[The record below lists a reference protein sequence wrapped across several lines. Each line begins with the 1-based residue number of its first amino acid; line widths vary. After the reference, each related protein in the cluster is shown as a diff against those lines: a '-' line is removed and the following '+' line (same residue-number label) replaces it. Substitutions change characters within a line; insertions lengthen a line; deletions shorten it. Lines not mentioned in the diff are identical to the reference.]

1 MVISEEEIAM
11 MPIKNR
17 KKMNLTMNNMM
28 KKTRI
33 SQLSLFFAAG
43 LALVSC
49 AKEIT
54 ETPASPDD
62 AVPEYTT
69 ITLTATHPE
78 MTEAGAAVQ
87 ENGATAAVS
96 TVSTKTTLD
105 ETTGSVSWAVGDKL
119 KLVCEDGSDFTT
131 EALTEADLKD
141 GGKTATFKA
150 TVPAGK
156 ALKWAVYPSDIEA
169 ALTYGAFSVTVPRKQ
184 DGKFEHASI
193 EAGEIGEDNNGNEG
207 MTIALKNVCALLK
220 FTVAEANA
228 DAATVFIGGNGAP
241 LNGKAN
247 ISKDILATQYTL
259 ATDVPDYQ
267 PNVEVS
273 VSGPG
278 SYYAAI
284 LPAKT
289 TGLSMQIY
297 SADNTLLA
305 ENISSNVLDAPRKTI
320 RDLGELRSTPFANK
334 RFVTLDGAGDGQ
346 GLSWEN
352 AWSFKTL
359 LSKLQGAALTDHVI
373 FISEGNI
380 KPSAGIITLKDNTKF
395 KIFGGYPTNLTG
407 VVITDRDINRHATAF
422 VGKDRSGET
431 DNARIFVYNTSA
443 TGTETLFDGVGFND
457 TYQWVKDSEFDLYAG
472 TCLLIGASKNVY
484 CVNCRFN
491 SNYKVGN
498 GIIRVG
504 STSSTAANAAFERCV
519 FSNNTV
525 TGKGLIRVYT
535 KGKVTFTDCD
545 FTGNNIVEGDENAPY
560 RICFAT
566 NTADVTDGG
575 GNKLADN
582 QTLK

>member
-1 MVISEEEIAM
+1 
-11 MPIKNR
+11 
-17 KKMNLTMNNMM
+17 MNNTM
-28 KKTRI
+28 KRSRI
-33 SQLSLFFAAG
+33 SQFILFFAAG
-43 LALVSC
+43 LALASC

-54 ETPASPDD
+54 ETPAAPEES
-62 AVPEYTT
+62 VPEYTT

-87 ENGATAAVS
+87 ENGATAV
-96 TVSTKTTLD
+96 VSTKTTLN
-105 ETTGSVSWAVGDKL
+105 ETNGTVSWAAGDKL
-119 KLVCEDGSDFTT
+119 KLVCEDGTDFDT
-131 EALTEADLKD
+131 EALAEADLKD

-150 TVPAGK
+150 TVPADK
-156 ALKWAVYPSDIEA
+156 ALKWAVYPSDIATE
-169 ALTYGAFSVTVPRKQ
+169 LTKDGKFSVTVPHEQ

-193 EAGEIGEDNNGNEG
+193 EAGEIGEDNS
-207 MTIALKNVCALLK
+207 IALKNVCALLK
-220 FTVAEANA
+220 FTVANEG
-228 DAATVFIGGNGAP
+228 AAKVFIGGNGAP
-241 LNGKAN
+241 LNGKVN
-247 ISKDILATQYTL
+247 ISASILDASYTDSE
-259 ATDVPDYQ
+259 DVPDYQ
-267 PNVEVS
+267 PNVEVT
-273 VSGPG
+273 VGRPG
-278 SYYAAI
+278 TTYYAAI
-284 LPAKT
+284 LPTKT

-297 SADNTLLA
+297 SADNKLLA
-305 ENISSNVLDAPRKTI
+305 ENISSNALDAPRKTI
-320 RDLGELRSTPFANK
+320 KNLGELRSTPFANK
-334 RFVTLDGAGDGQ
+334 RFVTKDGAGDKQ

-352 AWSFKTL
+352 AWSFQTL
-359 LSKLQGAALTDHVI
+359 ISKLQGTALTDHVI

-407 VVITDRDINRHATAF
+407 MAITERDINRHATSF

-431 DNARIFVYNTSA
+431 DNARLFVYNPSA

-457 TYQWVKDSEFDLYAG
+457 TYQWVETAQYDLYAG

-491 SNYKVGN
+491 SNYKIGN

-504 STSSTAANAAFERCV
+504 STSSSAANATFERCV

-535 KGKVTFTDCD
+535 KGKVTFKDCD
-545 FTGNNIVEGDENAPY
+545 FTENNTVKGDEKSPY
-560 RICFAT
+560 RICFAS

-575 GNKLADN
+575 GNELADN